1 MRDHLRHLEAY
12 QFKWCLNYVIQ
23 LEALYKGQKEKLD
36 ATFAAIVA
44 EREELEA
51 NVAAKELA
59 SKRSDADA
67 EELIKVGCDHH
78 KVFRVSLPVSADL
91 YFQYLGGFQWTIS
104 LHVEPF
110 HMHTLTVKINMLYT
124 NNVHIRLSEQQYF
137 CETDGYVL
145 FQMQENV
152 I

>member
-1 MRDHLRHLEAY
+1 M
-12 QFKWCLNYVIQ
+12 IQ

-78 KVFRVSLPVSADL
+78 EFFRGSLPVSADL
-91 YFQYLGGFQWTIS
+91 YFQYLGGFQWTIL

-110 HMHTLTVKINMLYT
+110 HRHTLTVKEICYILIMFTSNF
-124 NNVHIRLSEQQYF
+124 LSSNIF
-137 CETDGYVL
+137 L
-145 FQMQENV
+145 RQMGTFSSKCMRMSYE
-152 I
+152 

>member
-1 MRDHLRHLEAY
+1 M
-12 QFKWCLNYVIQ
+12 IQ

-78 KVFRVSLPVSADL
+78 EFFRGSLPVSADL
-91 YFQYLGGFQWTIS
+91 YFQYLGGFQWTIL

-110 HMHTLTVKINMLYT
+110 HRHTSTVKRNMLYI

-137 CETDGYVL
+137 FEADGYV
-145 FQMQENV
+145 
-152 I
+152 

>member
-1 MRDHLRHLEAY
+1 MYPYLRVKFHASLTSFEGSSNLRDHLRHSKSY
-12 QFKWCLNYVIQ
+12 QFKWYLNYVLQ

-78 KVFRVSLPVSADL
+78 KFFRVSL
-91 YFQYLGGFQWTIS
+91 YLCLQNCNSHILVASNG
-104 LHVEPF
+104 PF
-110 HMHTLTVKINMLYT
+110 CYMPNHFTCTL
-124 NNVHIRLSEQQYF
+124 
-137 CETDGYVL
+137 
-145 FQMQENV
+145 
-152 I
+152 

>member
-1 MRDHLRHLEAY
+1 M
-12 QFKWCLNYVIQ
+12 IQ

-36 ATFAAIVA
+36 AAFAAIVA

-78 KVFRVSLPVSADL
+78 VFFRLSLPVFCGSVSP
-91 YFQYLGGFQWTIS
+91 IS
-104 LHVEPF
+104 WWLPMDHLV
-110 HMHTLTVKINMLYT
+110 T
-124 NNVHIRLSEQQYF
+124 
-137 CETDGYVL
+137 C
-145 FQMQENV
+145 
-152 I
+152 